1 MIPAARKYD
10 KIGIRIDFSAKLLA
24 VEESDQAP

>member
-10 KIGIRIDFSAKLLA
+10 KIGIRIDFSAKL

>member
-10 KIGIRIDFSAKLLA
+10 KIGIRIDFSAKLLV
-24 VEESDQAP
+24 VEECDQAP